1 MEFNWSILGWI
12 GAIVFVYIFGL
23 YEGRNQG
30 KKMRKAEE
38 AQEKKENPYVPALP
52 AKPATIKVD
61 DPGLMRI
68 KNENGFLTLDLD
80 GARVDTSALS
90 ADQRKRL
97 IEMLTLIRPWLEGK
111 PAPAPTTPPP
121 PPLQPKPAA
130 PTPTSSAP
138 QTTPPPIV
146 QQPIINPVTPR
157 TSTIAKE
164 DRPAAPATSIVGQ
177 IDFVLQEHL
186 AGTPLEERGVF
197 LAQSPDGGVM
207 VYVGL
212 TKYLGIDEVPD
223 AEIKA
228 AIRAAITEWEN
239 KYTPGLK

>member
-12 GAIVFVYIFGL
+12 GAIIFVYIFGL
-23 YEGRNQG
+23 FEGRSQG
-30 KKMRKAEE
+30 RKMRVAED
-38 AQEKKENPYVPALP
+38 ANEKRENLP
-52 AKPATIKVD
+52 AKPAAPTTTKVD

-97 IEMLTLIRPWLEGK
+97 IEMLSLIRPWLEGK
-111 PAPAPTTPPP
+111 PAPATTP
-121 PPLQPKPAA
+121 QPKPFDSTQGRPVA
-130 PTPTSSAP
+130 PTPIAPTPQAPSRNPLTTSKP
-138 QTTPPPIV
+138 
-146 QQPIINPVTPR
+146 
-157 TSTIAKE
+157 STVAKE
-164 DRPAAPATSIVGQ
+164 DRPSAPATSIVGQ
-177 IDFVLQEHL
+177 IDSVLQARL

-197 LAQSPDGGVM
+197 LAQSPDGSVM

-212 TKYLGIDEVPD
+212 TKYMGIDEVPD

-239 KYTPGLK
+239 KYTPGL

>member
-12 GAIVFVYIFGL
+12 GAIIFVYVFGL
-23 YEGRNQG
+23 FEGRNQG
-30 KKMRKAEE
+30 KKMRIADE
-38 AQEKKENPYVPALP
+38 ANEKKENPP
-52 AKPATIKVD
+52 AKPATPTTIKVD
-61 DPGLMRI
+61 DPSLMRI

-97 IEMLTLIRPWLEGK
+97 IEMLSLIRPWLEGK
-111 PAPAPTTPPP
+111 PATTPPP
-121 PPLQPKPAA
+121 PPQPKPVA
-130 PTPTSSAP
+130 PTPIAP
-138 QTTPPPIV
+138 TPQAPLKPIT
-146 QQPIINPVTPR
+146 PAPSINPLT
-157 TSTIAKE
+157 TSKANTMAKE
-164 DRPAAPATSIVGQ
+164 DRPSAPATSIVGQ
-177 IDFVLQEHL
+177 IDSVLQMRL

-212 TKYLGIDEVPD
+212 TKYMGIDEVPD

-239 KYTPGLK
+239 KYTPGL

>member
-1 MEFNWSILGWI
+1 MNWSILVWI
-12 GAIVFVYIFGL
+12 VIVISVYIYGL
-23 YEGRNQG
+23 FEGRGQG
-30 KKMRKAEE
+30 KKMRIAEE
-38 AQEKKENPYVPALP
+38 AQAKKDTPPAP
-52 AKPATIKVD
+52 IKPATPTIINVD

-68 KNENGFLTLDLD
+68 KSENGFLTLDLD

-111 PAPAPTTPPP
+111 PAPAPAMTTPPP
-121 PPLQPKPAA
+121 PQPKPVSPTPTNAPTPQTPLQPIAQTPA
-130 PTPTSSAP
+130 
-138 QTTPPPIV
+138 I
-146 QQPIINPVTPR
+146 
-157 TSTIAKE
+157 IAKE
-164 DRPAAPATSIVGQ
+164 DRPSAPATSIVGQ
-177 IDFVLQEHL
+177 IDSVLQERL
-186 AGTPLEERGVF
+186 TGTSLQERGVF

-212 TKYLGIDEVPD
+212 TKYMSVDDVPD

-228 AIRAAITEWEN
+228 AIRAAITEWED

>member
-1 MEFNWSILGWI
+1 MNWTLVGWI
-12 GAIVFVYIFGL
+12 VAIIVYFVGI
-23 YEGRNQG
+23 YEGRGQG
-30 KKMRKAEE
+30 YKKRKAEE
-38 AQEKKENPYVPALP
+38 ALEKKDNPAPVKPAL
-52 AKPATIKVD
+52 PATIKVD
-61 DPGLMRI
+61 DPGMMRI

-80 GARVDTSALS
+80 GARVDTASFS
-90 ADQRKRL
+90 VDQRKRL

-111 PAPAPTTPPP
+111 PAPAPTPLNPTPPQP
-121 PPLQPKPAA
+121 ISISQTAAAPQAPLQPIAA
-130 PTPTSSAP
+130 QPTLSPSAP
-138 QTTPPPIV
+138 SK
-146 QQPIINPVTPR
+146 

-177 IDFVLQEHL
+177 IDSVLQEQI
-186 AGTPLEERGVF
+186 AGTPLDERGVF

-212 TKYLGIDEVPD
+212 TKYMAIDDVPD

-228 AIRAAITEWEN
+228 AIRSAITEWEN

>member
-12 GAIVFVYIFGL
+12 GAIIFVYIFGL
-23 YEGRNQG
+23 FEGRGQG
-30 KKMRKAEE
+30 KKMRIAEE
-38 AQEKKENPYVPALP
+38 AQEKKEKTPEP
-52 AKPATIKVD
+52 AKPTTPTTIKVD

-80 GARVDTSALS
+80 GTRVDTSALS

-97 IEMLTLIRPWLEGK
+97 IEMLSLIRPWLEGK
-111 PAPAPTTPPP
+111 PAPAPATTPPP
-121 PPLQPKPAA
+121 PELKPVAPTQIA
-130 PTPTSSAP
+130 PTPQAPLKPITPAPSVNPISASKP
-138 QTTPPPIV
+138 NTM
-146 QQPIINPVTPR
+146 
-157 TSTIAKE
+157 AKE
-164 DRPAAPATSIVGQ
+164 DRPSAPATSIVGQ
-177 IDFVLQEHL
+177 IDSVLQMRL

-212 TKYLGIDEVPD
+212 TKYMGVDEVPD

-239 KYTPGLK
+239 KYTPGL

>member
-1 MEFNWSILGWI
+1 MNWSILGWI
-12 GAIVFVYIFGL
+12 AAIVFVYIFGL
-23 YEGRNQG
+23 FEGRNQG

-38 AQEKKENPYVPALP
+38 LQERKDNPPAPLTP
-52 AKPATIKVD
+52 AKPTTIKMD

-68 KNENGFLTLDLD
+68 KNENGYLTLDLD

-90 ADQRKRL
+90 TDQRKRL
-97 IEMLTLIRPWLEGK
+97 IEMLTLIRPWLEGRAA
-111 PAPAPTTPPP
+111 PAPAPALTTPPP
-121 PPLQPKPAA
+121 SQPIPATPTPAPTPQAPLQPVAHAPA
-130 PTPTSSAP
+130 
-138 QTTPPPIV
+138 
-146 QQPIINPVTPR
+146 
-157 TSTIAKE
+157 TIAKE
-164 DRPAAPATSIVGQ
+164 DRPSAPATSIVGQ
-177 IDFVLQEHL
+177 IDSVLQERL
-186 AGTPLEERGVF
+186 AGTPLQERGVF

-212 TKYLGIDEVPD
+212 TKYMAIDDVPD

>member
-1 MEFNWSILGWI
+1 MNWSILVWI
-12 GAIVFVYIFGL
+12 VIVISVYIYGL
-23 YEGRNQG
+23 YEGRGQG
-30 KKMRKAEE
+30 RKMRIAEE
-38 AQEKKENPYVPALP
+38 SQTKKDTPPVPI
-52 AKPATIKVD
+52 KPATPTIINVD

-68 KNENGFLTLDLD
+68 KSENGFLTLDLD

-111 PAPAPTTPPP
+111 PAPAPAMTTPPP
-121 PPLQPKPAA
+121 PQPKPVSPTPTNTPTPQTPLQPIAQTPA
-130 PTPTSSAP
+130 
-138 QTTPPPIV
+138 I
-146 QQPIINPVTPR
+146 
-157 TSTIAKE
+157 IAKE
-164 DRPAAPATSIVGQ
+164 DRPSAPATSIVGQ
-177 IDFVLQEHL
+177 IDSVLQERL
-186 AGTPLEERGVF
+186 TGTSLQERGVF

-212 TKYLGIDEVPD
+212 TKYMSVDDVPD

-228 AIRAAITEWEN
+228 AIRAAITEWED

>member
-12 GAIVFVYIFGL
+12 GAIIFVYIFGL
-23 YEGRNQG
+23 FEGRNQG
-30 KKMRKAEE
+30 RKMRIAEE
-38 AQEKKENPYVPALP
+38 AQEKKENPPAP
-52 AKPATIKVD
+52 AKPAAPTPIKVD

-80 GARVDTSALS
+80 GTRVDTSALS

-97 IEMLTLIRPWLEGK
+97 IEMLSLIRPWLEGK
-111 PAPAPTTPPP
+111 PAPAPIATTPPHP
-121 PPLQPKPAA
+121 QPKPIT
-130 PTPTSSAP
+130 PTPIAKTPQAP
-138 QTTPPPIV
+138 LKPITPAPS
-146 QQPIINPVTPR
+146 INPLT
-157 TSTIAKE
+157 TSKANTMAKE
-164 DRPAAPATSIVGQ
+164 DRPSAPATSIVGQ
-177 IDFVLQEHL
+177 IDSVLQMRL

-212 TKYLGIDEVPD
+212 TKYMGIDEVPD

-239 KYTPGLK
+239 KYTPGL